1 MSYKYTPMRP
11 KKTPFAQKF
20 LRGLIALLLV
30 GAAVLYFTNP
40 LHADELD
47 LTLPETP
54 FDFEQMNKDSKLI
67 KDWEE
72 RNRLNFFNVDL
83 KPTKEQIRQSWLVN
97 SLDLATTIYA
107 LETMDNVRE
116 GNFILGEQPEVA
128 EVIALKL
135 IVLPLVHQNSNTHQ
149 MVLINSLIT
158 AAVVNNLYVIN
169 RYD

>member
-1 MSYKYTPMRP
+1 MK
-11 KKTPFAQKF
+11 
-20 LRGLIALLLV
+20 GLINECVIPKLRSR
-30 GAAVLYFTNP
+30 
-40 LHADELD
+40 
-47 LTLPETP
+47 
-54 FDFEQMNKDSKLI
+54 NKDENTLVHRTVRTHGMGESFLAEII
-67 KDWEE
+67 KDWED
-72 RNRLNFFNVDL
+72 RNRLNFFDVNP
-83 KPTKEQIRQSWLVN
+83 KPTKEQIRHSWLVN

-135 IVLPLVHQNSNTHQ
+135 IVLPLIHQNSNTHQ
-149 MVLINSLIT
+149 MVWFNAVVT

>member
-1 MSYKYTPMRP
+1 MEKLIIL
-11 KKTPFAQKF
+11 F
-20 LRGLIALLLV
+20 LTLLV
-30 GAAVLYFTNP
+30 TPLYGLDKAA
-40 LHADELD
+40 DKLD

-54 FDFEQMNKDSKLI
+54 FDYEQMNKDSKLI
-67 KDWEE
+67 KDWED
-72 RNRLNFFNVDL
+72 RNKLNFFDVHP
-83 KPTKEQIRQSWLVN
+83 KPTKEQIKLSWLVN

-107 LETMDNVRE
+107 LETMDNFRE

>member
-1 MSYKYTPMRP
+1 
-11 KKTPFAQKF
+11 
-20 LRGLIALLLV
+20 
-30 GAAVLYFTNP
+30 
-40 LHADELD
+40 
-47 LTLPETP
+47 
-54 FDFEQMNKDSKLI
+54 
-67 KDWEE
+67 
-72 RNRLNFFNVDL
+72 
-83 KPTKEQIRQSWLVN
+83 
-97 SLDLATTIYA
+97 
-107 LETMDNVRE
+107 MDNVRE

>member
-1 MSYKYTPMRP
+1 MR
-11 KKTPFAQKF
+11 
-20 LRGLIALLLV
+20 LLLLLLFSTSLFSE
-30 GAAVLYFTNP
+30 GYFTMEEIKQ
-40 LHADELD
+40 AKEDA
-47 LTLPETP
+47 
-54 FDFEQMNKDSKLI
+54 KLI

-72 RNRLNFFNVDL
+72 RNRLNFFDVSV
-83 KPTKEQIRQSWLVN
+83 KPTKEQIRHSWLVN

-116 GNFILGEQPEVA
+116 GNFVLGEQPEVA
-128 EVIALKL
+128 EVIGLKL

-149 MVLINSLIT
+149 MVWFNAIVT

>member
-1 MSYKYTPMRP
+1 MVR
-11 KKTPFAQKF
+11 
-20 LRGLIALLLV
+20 LLLLFLSFPV
-30 GAAVLYFTNP
+30 F
-40 LHADELD
+40 ADLD
-47 LTLPETP
+47 LTLPQE
-54 FDFEQMNKDSKLI
+54 FDYEQMDRDSKLI

-72 RNRLNFFNVDL
+72 RNRLNFFDVHP
-83 KPTKEQIRQSWLVN
+83 KPTKEKISYSWIVN

-107 LETMDNVRE
+107 LETMDNVKE

-128 EVIALKL
+128 EVIGLKL

-149 MVLINSLIT
+149 LVWFNTAVT

>member
-1 MSYKYTPMRP
+1 MVR
-11 KKTPFAQKF
+11 
-20 LRGLIALLLV
+20 LLLLLSSFPV
-30 GAAVLYFTNP
+30 F
-40 LHADELD
+40 ADLD
-47 LTLPETP
+47 LTLPQE
-54 FDFEQMNKDSKLI
+54 FNYEQMQRDSRLI

-72 RNRLNFFNVDL
+72 RNRLNFFDVHPR
-83 KPTKEQIRQSWLVN
+83 PTKEQIRHSWLIN

-128 EVIALKL
+128 EVLALKL
-135 IVLPLVHQNSNTHQ
+135 IVLPLIHQNSNTHQ
-149 MVLINSLIT
+149 MVLINSVVT

>member
-67 KDWEE
+67 KDWED
-72 RNRLNFFNVDL
+72 RNTLNFFDVQPR
-83 KPTKEQIRQSWLVN
+83 PTKEQIRHSWLIN

-135 IVLPLVHQNSNTHQ
+135 IVLPLIHQNSNTHQ
-149 MVLINSLIT
+149 MVLINSVVT

>member
-1 MSYKYTPMRP
+1 MVR
-11 KKTPFAQKF
+11 
-20 LRGLIALLLV
+20 LLLLLSSFPV
-30 GAAVLYFTNP
+30 F
-40 LHADELD
+40 ADLD
-47 LTLPETP
+47 LTLPQE
-54 FDFEQMNKDSKLI
+54 FNYEQMQRDSRLI

-72 RNRLNFFNVDL
+72 RNRLNFFDVHPR
-83 KPTKEQIRQSWLVN
+83 PTKEQIRHSWLIN

-128 EVIALKL
+128 EVLALKL
-135 IVLPLVHQNSNTHQ
+135 IVLPLIHQNSNTHQ
-149 MVLINSLIT
+149 MVLINSVIT

>member
-1 MSYKYTPMRP
+1 MEKLTIL
-11 KKTPFAQKF
+11 F
-20 LRGLIALLLV
+20 LTLLAIPLYASDK
-30 GAAVLYFTNP
+30 AA
-40 LHADELD
+40 DKLD

-54 FDFEQMNKDSKLI
+54 FDYEQMDRESKLI

-72 RNRLNFFNVDL
+72 RNQLNFFNVHP
-83 KPTKEQIRQSWLVN
+83 KPTKEQIRLSWLVN

-107 LETMDNVRE
+107 LETMNNVRE

-128 EVIALKL
+128 EVLALKL

-149 MVLINSLIT
+149 MVWFNTVVT

>member
-1 MSYKYTPMRP
+1 MGKLTIL
-11 KKTPFAQKF
+11 F
-20 LRGLIALLLV
+20 LTLLV
-30 GAAVLYFTNP
+30 TPLFAYDKAA
-40 LHADELD
+40 DKLD

-54 FDFEQMNKDSKLI
+54 FDHVQMNKDSKLI
-67 KDWEE
+67 KDWED
-72 RNRLNFFNVDL
+72 RNRLNFFDVHP
-83 KPTKEQIRQSWLVN
+83 KPTKEQIRLSWLVN

>member
-72 RNRLNFFNVDL
+72 RNKLRFFYNEPL
-83 KPTKEQIRQSWLVN
+83 PTDEQIRYSWIVN

>member
-1 MSYKYTPMRP
+1 MVR
-11 KKTPFAQKF
+11 
-20 LRGLIALLLV
+20 LLLLLSSFPV
-30 GAAVLYFTNP
+30 F
-40 LHADELD
+40 ADLD
-47 LTLPETP
+47 LTLPQE
-54 FDFEQMNKDSKLI
+54 FDYEQMQRDSRLI

-72 RNRLNFFNVDL
+72 RNRLNFFDVHPR
-83 KPTKEQIRQSWLVN
+83 PTKEQIRQSWLIN

-135 IVLPLVHQNSNTHQ
+135 IVLPLIHQNSNTHQ
-149 MVLINSLIT
+149 MVLINSVVT

>member
-72 RNRLNFFNVDL
+72 RNQLNFFNVHP
-83 KPTKEQIRQSWLVN
+83 KPTKEQIRLSWLVN

-116 GNFILGEQPEVA
+116 GNFILGEQPEVP

-149 MVLINSLIT
+149 MVWFNTVVT